1 MPQIGGVA
9 RNVRIEREG
18 GEIVLRFVLEGE
30 SEGRVPVEMRGRR
43 VLGVLDDGD
52 RVEFTI
58 RGQVR
63 DRDGVARPDRI
74 ENLSTDSVVRVQRQ
88 GCLRQIGGL
97 VISLALSILS
107 GWLSTILL
115 DALLYHNVP
124 TVESFSLPPS
134 ESAPS
139 FSAQP
144 TLLPVAGVLVA
155 VLVFF
160 LIFVLPRLLRRRK

>member
-9 RNVRIEREG
+9 RNVRIERESN
-18 GEIVLRFVLEGE
+18 EIVLRFVLEEDGG
-30 SEGRVPVEMRGRR
+30 GRLPVEMRGRR

-52 RVEFTI
+52 QVEFNV

-63 DRDGVARPDRI
+63 DRGGVARPDRI
-74 ENLSTDSVVRVQRQ
+74 DNLSTNSVVRVQRQ

-97 VISLALSILS
+97 AVSLALSIFS

-115 DALLYHNVP
+115 DALLYQNAP
-124 TVESFSLPPS
+124 TIESFSLPD
-134 ESAPS
+134 EAAPS
-139 FSAQP
+139 FSSQP

-160 LIFVLPRLLRRRK
+160 LIFVLPRLLRRRQ